1 MALIKKLELAQKLGV
16 SKACISKLIRE
27 GKLKEQ
33 GKLIDDESLNRY
45 KNLKDHPLEAKLH
58 NEELKGELLRERVKE
73 IESKYIPR
81 KEAIAVFE
89 ERGNTVRNAVLK
101 IPDRVADAIASMTDI
116 RAINQLLM
124 NEVRATLF
132 RISEGAKEQKL
143 NTPNAAKAI

>member
-1 MALIKKLELAQKLGV
+1 MALMKKSELAQKLGV
-16 SKACISKLIRE
+16 SRAYISKLIKE

-33 GKLIDDESLNRY
+33 GKLVDDESLNRY
-45 KNLKDHPLEAKLH
+45 KNLKDQLLEAKLH

-89 ERGNTVRNAVLK
+89 ERANTVRNAVLK

-124 NEVRATLF
+124 NEIRATLL
-132 RISEGAKEQKL
+132 RISEGAKE
-143 NTPNAAKAI
+143 

>member
-1 MALIKKLELAQKLGV
+1 MCRKEVVMALMKKSELAQKLGV
-16 SKACISKLIRE
+16 SRAYISKLIKE

-33 GKLIDDESLNRY
+33 GKLVDDESLNRY
-45 KNLKDHPLEAKLH
+45 KNLKDQLLEAKLH

-89 ERGNTVRNAVLK
+89 ERANTVRNAVLK

-124 NEVRATLF
+124 NEVKATLL
-132 RISEGAKEQKL
+132 RISEGAKE
-143 NTPNAAKAI
+143 

>member
-1 MALIKKLELAQKLGV
+1 MALMKKSELAQKLGA
-16 SKACISKLIRE
+16 SRTYISKLIKE

-33 GKLIDDESLNRY
+33 GVDDESLNRY
-45 KNLKDHPLEAKLH
+45 KSLKEQLLEVKLH

-89 ERGNTVRNAVLK
+89 ERANTVRNAVLK

-124 NEVRATLF
+124 NEVRATLL
-132 RISEGAKEQKL
+132 RISEGAKE
-143 NTPNAAKAI
+143 